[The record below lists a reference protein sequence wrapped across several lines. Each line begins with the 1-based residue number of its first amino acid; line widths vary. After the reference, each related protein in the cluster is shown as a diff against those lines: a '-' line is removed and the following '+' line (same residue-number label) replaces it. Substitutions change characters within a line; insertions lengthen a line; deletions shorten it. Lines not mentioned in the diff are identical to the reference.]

1 MRKTAVTTL
10 LIRMFGEE
18 WPNNKNFNDMVDEVL
33 ELEKKQHEDTWLT
46 GGIEMLADDCI
57 GRGKTFKEYFNQTYG
72 AGDGVRK
79 LDI

>member
-1 MRKTAVTTL
+1 MKKTAVTTL

-33 ELEKKQHEDTWLT
+33 ELEKQQIMEAWVA
-46 GGIEMLADDCI
+46 GIERGSKYYDAD
-57 GRGKTFKEYFNQTYG
+57 KPEQYFNQTYG